1 MKEQITHIF
10 LTSTS
15 ARSNSDKA
23 FHAPVSQSFRLA
35 FPLLSCKVRFKQ
47 GGSLTC
53 TMMDEAE

>member
-23 FHAPVSQSFRLA
+23 FHANSFTEFQTRISFVKL
-35 FPLLSCKVRFKQ
+35 
-47 GGSLTC
+47 
-53 TMMDEAE
+53 